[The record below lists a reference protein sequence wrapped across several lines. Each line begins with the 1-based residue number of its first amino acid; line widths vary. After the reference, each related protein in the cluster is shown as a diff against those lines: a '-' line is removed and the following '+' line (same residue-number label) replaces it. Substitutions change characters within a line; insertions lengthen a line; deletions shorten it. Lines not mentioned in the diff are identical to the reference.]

1 MPLGKNVSSNIR
13 DLKDPLMEKISPVAM
28 ARKSGE
34 DIYDEETGEPLWKM
48 TNEEGQKIIRGN
60 WVPGAKRHFKGWKK
74 TQNGEYEP
82 TYWVR
87 K

>member
-1 MPLGKNVSSNIR
+1 MELEE
-13 DLKDPLMEKISPVAM
+13 DEEKISPVAM

-60 WVPGAKRHFKGWKK
+60 WVPGSKRHFKGWKK

-82 TYWVR
+82 TYWV
-87 K
+87 KK